1 MVPARR
7 DEMAASQIKQV
18 NLDMSYK
25 GLFKGDYIAAAEFGG
40 REPTFR
46 IAHVQFERLPS
57 LGKGDTD
64 GAEAQEKDRAVVYF
78 DGFDRGWVLNRTN
91 AECLGA
97 MFGSVLRDW
106 IGKRVTLVA
115 EQVRVGPK
123 TELGIRVKGS
133 PDMAQAT
140 IKAKIELPRKKPIWR
155 DLVRTAGQSS
165 PASASPQTGPEPA
178 PVPREPGS
186 DDE

>member
-1 MVPARR
+1 
-7 DEMAASQIKQV
+7 MAASQIKQV

-25 GLFKGDYIAAAEFGG
+25 GLFRGDYIAAAEFGG
-40 REPTFR
+40 REPTLK

-57 LGKGDTD
+57 LGKGDAD
-64 GAEAQEKDRAVVYF
+64 GTEAQEKDRAVVYF
-78 DGFDRGWVLNRTN
+78 EGMDRGWVLNRTN

-115 EQVRVGPK
+115 VQVRVGPK

-133 PDMAQAT
+133 PDMTQAT

-155 DLVRTAGQSS
+155 DLVRTGGASHGQNTDA
-165 PASASPQTGPEPA
+165 ASAPPDPTPA
-178 PVPREPGS
+178 EREPGQ
-186 DDE
+186 EG

>member
-1 MVPARR
+1 
-7 DEMAASQIKQV
+7 MAASQIKQV

-25 GLFKGDYIAAAEFGG
+25 GLFRGDYIAAAEFGG
-40 REPTFR
+40 REPTLK

-57 LGKGDTD
+57 LGNGTAE

-78 DGFDRGWVLNRTN
+78 ESMDRGWVLNRTN

-115 EQVRVGPK
+115 EQVRDSCRLTSCSCPSRSFRNGSCV
-123 TELGIRVKGS
+123 LIRSLTTKV
-133 PDMAQAT
+133 PPAT
-140 IKAKIELPRKKPIWR
+140 
-155 DLVRTAGQSS
+155 S
-165 PASASPQTGPEPA
+165 
-178 PVPREPGS
+178 
-186 DDE
+186 

>member
-1 MVPARR
+1 
-7 DEMAASQIKQV
+7 
-18 NLDMSYK
+18 MSYK
-25 GLFKGDYIAAAEFGG
+25 GLFRGDYIAAAEFGG
-40 REPTFR
+40 REPTLK

-57 LGKGDTD
+57 LGKGDAD
-64 GAEAQEKDRAVVYF
+64 GTEAQEKDRAVVYF
-78 DGFDRGWVLNRTN
+78 EGMDRGWVLNRTN

-133 PDMAQAT
+133 PDMTQAT

-155 DLVRTAGQSS
+155 DLVRTGGASHGQNTDA
-165 PASASPQTGPEPA
+165 ASAPPDPTPA
-178 PVPREPGS
+178 EREPGQ
-186 DDE
+186 EG

>member
-1 MVPARR
+1 
-7 DEMAASQIKQV
+7 MAASQVKQI

-25 GLFKGDYIAAAEFGG
+25 GLFRGDYIAAAEFGG
-40 REPTFR
+40 REPTLT

-78 DGFDRGWVLNRTN
+78 EGMDRGWVLNRTN

-97 MFGSVLRDW
+97 MFGSVLRYW

-133 PDMAQAT
+133 PDMTAAT

-155 DLVRTAGQSS
+155 DLVRTGGVAT
-165 PASASPQTGPEPA
+165 APQPGAEPA